1 VAASFTGFSRVGRTL
16 ALAGRPPQNTK
27 IQSSPMIKVIGID
40 PGLADT
46 GIGIVRGSGLT
57 VHGYAYGTIST
68 SKKESIACRLEQI
81 YTKISQ
87 VLADEKPDLM
97 VLEDVFS
104 LEKFPKSGIVLGK
117 VCGVL
122 LLAGVQSGIALN
134 EVPVRQAKQI
144 LTGNGNASKVQLERA
159 VRNAICASAPI
170 RPFHASDALGLAL
183 IGLFRYDPNR
193 DHAS

>member
-1 VAASFTGFSRVGRTL
+1 
-16 ALAGRPPQNTK
+16 
-27 IQSSPMIKVIGID
+27 MIKVIGID

-46 GIGIVRGSGLT
+46 GIGIVRGSGLD

-68 SKKESIACRLEQI
+68 SKDEPTACRLEHI
-81 YTKISQ
+81 YTKVSR

-104 LEKFPKSGIVLGK
+104 LEKYPKSGIVLGK
-117 VCGVL
+117 VCGVV
-122 LLAGVQSGIALN
+122 LLAGIRSGVPLT

-144 LTGNGNASKVQLERA
+144 LTGNGNASKVQLERV
-159 VRNAICASAPI
+159 VRNTLCAPAAI

-183 IGLFRYDPNR
+183 IGLFRFKPE
-193 DHAS
+193 

>member
-1 VAASFTGFSRVGRTL
+1 
-16 ALAGRPPQNTK
+16 
-27 IQSSPMIKVIGID
+27 MIKVIGID

-46 GIGIVRGSGLT
+46 GIGIVRGSGLN
-57 VHGYAYGTIST
+57 VHGYAYGNIST
-68 SKKESIACRLEQI
+68 SKTEPVARRLERI
-81 YTKISQ
+81 YLKIRH

-104 LEKFPKSGIVLGK
+104 LEKYPKSGIVLGK

-122 LLAGVQSGIALN
+122 LLAGTQSGVPLT

-144 LTGNGNASKVQLERA
+144 LTGNGKATKQQLERA
-159 VRNAICASAPI
+159 VRSTLGTSTPI

-183 IGLFRYDPNR
+183 IGLFRHNPKG
-193 DHAS
+193 A

>member
-1 VAASFTGFSRVGRTL
+1 
-16 ALAGRPPQNTK
+16 
-27 IQSSPMIKVIGID
+27 MIKVIGID

-46 GIGIVRGSGLT
+46 GVGIVRGSGVT
-57 VHGYAYGTIST
+57 IHGYAYGTIST
-68 SKKESIACRLEQI
+68 SKEEAVACRLERI

-104 LEKFPKSGIVLGK
+104 LEKFPRSGIVLGK

-122 LLAGVQSGIALN
+122 LLAAVQRGIDLK

-144 LTGNGNASKVQLERA
+144 LTGNGRASKLQLERA
-159 VRNAICASAPI
+159 VRRSICAPAPI

-183 IGLFRYDPNR
+183 IGLFRHIPCR
-193 DHAS
+193 GAAR

>member
-1 VAASFTGFSRVGRTL
+1 
-16 ALAGRPPQNTK
+16 
-27 IQSSPMIKVIGID
+27 MIKVIGID

-46 GIGIVRGSGLT
+46 GIGIVCGSGLT

-68 SKKESIACRLEQI
+68 SKKEPMACRLEKI
-81 YTKISQ
+81 YTKIRQ

-104 LEKFPKSGIVLGK
+104 LEKFPQSGIVLGK

-122 LLAGVQSGIALN
+122 LLAGIQSGIALN

-144 LTGNGNASKVQLERA
+144 LTGNGKASKVQLERA
-159 VRNAICASAPI
+159 VRNAISAPAPI

-193 DHAS
+193 DHLS